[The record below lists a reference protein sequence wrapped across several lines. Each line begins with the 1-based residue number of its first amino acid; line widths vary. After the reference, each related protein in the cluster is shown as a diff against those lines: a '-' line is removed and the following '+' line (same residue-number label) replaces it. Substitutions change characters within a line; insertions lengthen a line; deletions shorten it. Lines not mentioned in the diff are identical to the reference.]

1 MGTNYYLRRKDKSDY
16 ILPVNPTLIL
26 KALVDGRKRGLELVT
41 DKCTET
47 TKELHIGKKS
57 YGWCFNLCIYP
68 FYDIY
73 DLEDWK
79 KRFYSGEEEIYD
91 EYGSLIAPEEMLEI
105 ISPKIPQ
112 KGLRH
117 GKGGV
122 LDLRKQS
129 CFKGF
134 LPILSL
140 FLPGGKTYDLNLD
153 WRFS

>member
-26 KALVDGRKRGLELVT
+26 KALVEGRKQGLNLAM

-57 YGWCFNLCIYP
+57 CGWCFNLCIYP

-79 KRFYSGEEEIYD
+79 KRFRSGEEEIYD
-91 EYGSLIAPEEMLEI
+91 EYDRLITLEEMLEI
-105 ISPKIPQ
+105 IVPKTSQ
-112 KGLRH
+112 KSKH
-117 GKGGV
+117 HKSEV
-122 LDLRKQS
+122 LDLRKQE
-129 CFKGF
+129 CFKGS

-140 FLPGGKTYDLNLD
+140 TLSGGKTYDLNLG
-153 WRFS
+153 WSFS